1 MPRLRR
7 TLVALLAVSTVLFA
21 VGAIAEHSSRDT
33 HTEPAVAHADDSA
46 DEATAAERTGDQADE
61 SPGHVAAEREATDS
75 GAKPAS
81 AENTVL
87 GVNVESRPL
96 LIVGVLAGLGLATLA
111 AGRIGRRRDFLIAV
125 IAITLPWTALDVR
138 EVGHQLDESRTAV
151 AVIAIVVAGLHIAAA
166 AISGRLAQRPA
177 SVA

>member
-1 MPRLRR
+1 VPRLRR

-21 VGAIAEHSSRDT
+21 VGAIAEHSSGDT
-33 HTEPAVAHADDSA
+33 HTEPAVAHAD
-46 DEATAAERTGDQADE
+46 EATATERTGDQADE
-61 SPGHVAAEREATDS
+61 SPEHVAAEREATDS

-81 AENTVL
+81 AENSVL

-138 EVGHQLDESRTAV
+138 EVVHQLDESRTAV